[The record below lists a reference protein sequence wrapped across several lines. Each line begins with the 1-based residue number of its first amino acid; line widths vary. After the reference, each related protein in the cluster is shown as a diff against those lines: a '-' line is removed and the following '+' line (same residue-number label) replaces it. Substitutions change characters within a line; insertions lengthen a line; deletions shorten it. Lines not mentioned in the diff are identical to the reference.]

1 MDGANRRSTGKVGAV
16 SNHNFLTAADELEA
30 LLAESTKVDPR
41 APVIDE
47 SYMIAVA
54 AEPTKSPEA
63 TAVAEN
69 KELIPELVRS
79 IVDYAIRSAPM
90 TASAKHIGE
99 AIGEGVNAAIDQLK
113 LDDLDVVNAL
123 DDFLEDLCRSVR
135 AKLRME

>member
-1 MDGANRRSTGKVGAV
+1 M
-16 SNHNFLTAADELEA
+16 SNHNFLTTADELEA
-30 LLAESTKVDPR
+30 LLSNSTKVDPR
-41 APVIDE
+41 APIIDE

-54 AEPTKSPEA
+54 AEPTQSPEA

-79 IVDYAIRSAPM
+79 IIDYAVRSAPA

-99 AIGEGVNAAIDQLK
+99 AIGEGVSAAIDQLK
-113 LDDLDVVNAL
+113 LDDLEVVNAL
-123 DDFLEDLCRSVR
+123 DVFLDDLCRSVR